1 MSYDLEI
8 SYMHFLMMGM
18 QEKQMIQKKTG
29 KNQTLYGAYNGT
41 DVENTNSIKGYKEKQ
56 NYNLK
61 IVKREIKRFWNSWIY

>member
-18 QEKQMIQKKTG
+18 QEKPNDTKEDG

-61 IVKREIKRFWNSWIY
+61 IK